1 MSFANWLKDGSVK
14 PHHPG
19 KQEIENLLA
28 VADRCLADARVA
40 AVSSDGRLQSAYNAA
55 LAAATAA
62 LHAAGYRTNPAA
74 AGHHAVTIES
84 TALTFG
90 ADAGAVRKLD
100 SFRRKRHRASYDVAG
115 AVSEQ
120 EVLEAVELAALVRRK
135 VQAWLAATHP
145 DLVSTAGTRAG
156 PRKR

>member
-1 MSFANWLKDGSVK
+1 MSFASWLKDGSVK
-14 PHHPG
+14 RHRPAR
-19 KQEIENLLA
+19 QEIENLLA

-40 AVSSDGRLQSAYNAA
+40 AVSADGRLQSAYNSA

-62 LHAAGYRTNPAA
+62 LHASGYRTNPAA

-90 ADAGAVRKLD
+90 AAASAVRKLD
-100 SFRRKRHRASYDVAG
+100 SFRRKRHRAAYDVAG
-115 AVSEQ
+115 AVTEQ
-120 EVLEAVELAALVRRK
+120 EVLEAVELAAELRRD
-135 VQAWLAATHP
+135 VQAWLQATHP
-145 DLVSTAGTRAG
+145 DLVGATGAPAG